1 MQEEDALDFYKR
13 ITSGTKSYETIEIE
27 DKSGA
32 VLSGVEMH
40 AVDKKRLAGVISEL
54 PDEMFDAVDEAEDPE
69 EAEAELE
76 DSGGSLNAVNEN
88 TIEAFEEICTDSL
101 SHPELTSSQVAA
113 IVSELS
119 FEVLFELGTEIINM
133 SSEQTGSVQGFRKQ
147 E

>member
-40 AVDKKRLAGVISEL
+40 PVDKKRLAGVISEL

>member
-27 DKSGA
+27 DQSGA

-40 AVDKKRLAGVISEL
+40 PVDKKRLAGVISEL

-69 EAEAELE
+69 EAEEELE
-76 DSGGSLNAVNEN
+76 ESGGSLNAVNEN
-88 TIEAFEEICTDSL
+88 TIEAFEEICADSL
-101 SHPELTSSQVAA
+101 VHPELTSSQIGK

-147 E
+147 G